1 MAFKGLASSHKG
13 ALPISD
19 TYESCV
25 FPWSMIREPLGYL
38 FVIPQ
43 YTVLCH
49 VLWLR
54 VSLLLFSSISL
65 WFFEGIS
72 EHIAELLIYEGIW
85 YILMKN
91 WNCVIYSYYFLFI
104 NPCTTFAWGEFYLI
118 IPKLK
123 GKSRSLIDL
132 FWEKITG

>member
-1 MAFKGLASSHKG
+1 MEEGKAEYESIWRLGCFNYITNFCYITPAQFWDFSKPLGIAWIEFQFMAFKGLASSHKG

-49 VLWLR
+49 VL
-54 VSLLLFSSISL
+54 
-65 WFFEGIS
+65 
-72 EHIAELLIYEGIW
+72 
-85 YILMKN
+85 
-91 WNCVIYSYYFLFI
+91 
-104 NPCTTFAWGEFYLI
+104 
-118 IPKLK
+118 
-123 GKSRSLIDL
+123 
-132 FWEKITG
+132 